1 MTVDA
6 RTVNTGLIVQVD
18 QKPIKRRHP
27 SWWAGGAGIAL
38 LVLAFLQVLVTNANL
53 QWPVVAEYLFAPEI
67 LAGLG
72 RTILLTLLAMVI
84 GLVIGVIIAVMR
96 LSQNPV
102 FQWVSIG
109 WIWFFRGVPP
119 LVQLVLWYNL
129 ALIFPELTFGIP
141 FGPSLMSWETNAV
154 ITPFSAAILGL
165 ALTESA
171 YAAEMIR
178 AGIQAVSGGQTEAAA
193 SLGMSRGQ
201 TLRKIVLPQA
211 IRIVIPP
218 IGNDT
223 ISMLKFT
230 SLVSVLAQPDQLY
243 SAQMIYARTYQTI
256 PLLLVATL
264 WYLLLATVLTFAL
277 SLVEKRLARKS
288 TSVVDGAGRGW
299 RDAFRINARKEASL

>member
-1 MTVDA
+1 MTIIE
-6 RTVNTGLIVQVD
+6 RTSSPNPKVHVD
-18 QKPIKRRHP
+18 QKAIKRRHP
-27 SWWAGGAGIAL
+27 SWWIGGAIIAL
-38 LVLAFLQVLVTNANL
+38 LVLAFARVLVTNENL
-53 QWPVVAEYLFAPEI
+53 QWPVVFQYLFAPEI
-67 LAGLG
+67 LSGLG
-72 RTILLTLLAMVI
+72 RTILLTVIAMVI
-84 GLVIGVIIAVMR
+84 GLFIGVIVAVMR
-96 LSQNPV
+96 LSDNPV
-102 FQWVSIG
+102 FQWVSLG

-129 ALIFPELTFGIP
+129 ALIFPELKLGIP
-141 FGPSLMSWETNAV
+141 FGADLMSWDTNTV

-193 SLGMSRGQ
+193 SLGMTRGQ

-230 SLVSVLAQPDQLY
+230 SLVSVLALPDLLY
-243 SAQMIYARTYQTI
+243 SAQMIYARTYQTV
-256 PLLLVATL
+256 PLLIVATL
-264 WYLLLATVLTFAL
+264 WYLALATILTFAL
-277 SLVEKRLARKS
+277 HVVEKRLKRRNDAAIK
-288 TSVVDGAGRGW
+288 GAGRTW
-299 RDAFRINARKEASL
+299 RDAFRFSVGKERSL

>member
-6 RTVNTGLIVQVD
+6 RTVSTGLKVEVN

-27 SWWAGGAGIAL
+27 SWWLGGAAIAL

-72 RTILLTLLAMVI
+72 RTMLLTLLAMII
-84 GLVIGVIIAVMR
+84 GLAIGVIIAVMR

-102 FQWVSIG
+102 FQWVSIS

-141 FGPSLMSWETNAV
+141 FGPSLMSLDTNAV

-165 ALTESA
+165 SLTESA

-230 SLVSVLAQPDQLY
+230 SLVSVLALPDLLY

-277 SLVEKRLARKS
+277 SRVEKRLAGKS
-288 TSVVDGAGRGW
+288 TSVVNGAGRGW
-299 RDAFRINARKEASL
+299 RDAFRITARKEASL